1 LSIDPRFG
9 LIHIRTNDSSSWI
22 FDPLR
27 CNNMA
32 TMVHLD
38 LPAEDLDRAA
48 SFYGKMFGWNF

>member
-1 LSIDPRFG
+1 
-9 LIHIRTNDSSSWI
+9 
-22 FDPLR
+22 
-27 CNNMA
+27 MA